1 MKGCVTVRDAGWD
14 EVFLLLF
21 FEVLFVG
28 FGWLFWF

>member
-1 MKGCVTVRDAGWD
+1 MVRGAGWD
-14 EVFLLLF
+14 EMILLLF